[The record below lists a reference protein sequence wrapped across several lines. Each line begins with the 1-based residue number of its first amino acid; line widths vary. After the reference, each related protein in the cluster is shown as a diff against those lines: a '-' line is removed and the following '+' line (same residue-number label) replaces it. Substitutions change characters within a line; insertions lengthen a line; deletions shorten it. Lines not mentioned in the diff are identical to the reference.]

1 MDRENNLWVLSNN
14 HHIDRINLTTGTI
27 LPIEKI
33 TDIPHI
39 DSYAVISDSEGN
51 IWISTS
57 DNLLKLSV
65 NKGNISTQSI
75 PLSRVL
81 STEVFAM
88 DEGENEIWLTTS
100 EGLFIVEK
108 ESLKVHRIRISE
120 KYIDIFYDRIDH
132 KVWLG
137 TSNKITQIDPILL
150 RQEIQQ
156 SQKVKI
162 TDIEINSNE
171 ELSYTDRQS
180 KHIRLTAKQNNL
192 RISFSDYQYK
202 GESLTNYAFKL
213 DGYHSQW
220 IELNRNENSITLPNL
235 SPGDYTLYIGSL
247 ENISDNK
254 QTEAILYITITPPWY
269 LSWYAYLFYL
279 LVVIG
284 LVWWILR
291 FIIIRQQLRKEREL
305 KIISWNKPSQK

>member
-1 MDRENNLWVLSNN
+1 M
-14 HHIDRINLTTGTI
+14 
-27 LPIEKI
+27 
-33 TDIPHI
+33 
-39 DSYAVISDSEGN
+39 
-51 IWISTS
+51 
-57 DNLLKLSV
+57 
-65 NKGNISTQSI
+65 
-75 PLSRVL
+75 SRVL

-171 ELSYTDRQS
+171 ELSYTDLS
-180 KHIRLTAKQNNL
+180 KASTSGLL
-192 RISFSDYQYK
+192 R
-202 GESLTNYAFKL
+202 
-213 DGYHSQW
+213 
-220 IELNRNENSITLPNL
+220 NRT
-235 SPGDYTLYIGSL
+235 T
-247 ENISDNK
+247 
-254 QTEAILYITITPPWY
+254 
-269 LSWYAYLFYL
+269 
-279 LVVIG
+279 
-284 LVWWILR
+284 
-291 FIIIRQQLRKEREL
+291 
-305 KIISWNKPSQK
+305 

>member
-1 MDRENNLWVLSNN
+1 MAHYLRRTLYSGEGKFES
-14 HHIDRINLTTGTI
+14 T
-27 LPIEKI
+27 PY
-33 TDIPHI
+33 PHF
-39 DSYAVISDSEGN
+39 G
-51 IWISTS
+51 
-57 DNLLKLSV
+57 
-65 NKGNISTQSI
+65 
-75 PLSRVL
+75 
-81 STEVFAM
+81 
-88 DEGENEIWLTTS
+88 
-100 EGLFIVEK
+100 
-108 ESLKVHRIRISE
+108 

-247 ENISDNK
+247 ETS
-254 QTEAILYITITPPWY
+254 Q
-269 LSWYAYLFYL
+269 
-279 LVVIG
+279 
-284 LVWWILR
+284 
-291 FIIIRQQLRKEREL
+291 
-305 KIISWNKPSQK
+305 IISRQKLFCTSPSHHLGIFLGMPISFTSW